1 MTGTY
6 TGTVLRY
13 AITDRAAYGGSP
25 AYRLDSVVREAARW
39 AAEGI
44 DFIQIREKDLG
55 AGELA
60 ELTRR
65 VLAAVRATG
74 SATRVVVNSRADV
87 AAATG
92 ADGVHL
98 TAAAG
103 ELLPAQVRSI
113 FAAAGRSNP
122 VVSISCHTI
131 EEVRRASALGVSAI
145 LFGPVFGKT
154 IDGVQVAEGQG
165 LEGLRQA
172 CKAAGGAAVYALG
185 GVTEERASECLATG
199 AAGIAGIRFFRNFN
213 S

>member
-1 MTGTY
+1 M
-6 TGTVLRY
+6 LRY

-25 AYRLDSVVREAARW
+25 DYRLDSVVREAARW

-44 DFIQIREKDLG
+44 EFIQIREKDLA

-65 VLAAVRATG
+65 VLAAVRDVG
-74 SATRVVVNSRADV
+74 SGTRVLVNSRADIAV
-87 AAATG
+87 ATG

-103 ELLPAQVRSI
+103 QLLPAQVRSI
-113 FAAAGRSNP
+113 YAAAGRSNP

-131 EEVRRASALGVSAI
+131 EDVRRAAALGVDAI
-145 LFGPVFGKT
+145 LFGPVFGKSV
-154 IDGVQVAEGQG
+154 GGLQVLEGQG
-165 LEGLRQA
+165 LERLREA
-172 CKAAGGAAVYALG
+172 CKAAGDTAVYALG
-185 GVTEERASECLATG
+185 GVTEERTSECLATG
-199 AAGIAGIRFFRNFN
+199 AAGVAGIRFFRNIN

>member
-1 MTGTY
+1 M
-6 TGTVLRY
+6 LRY

-25 AYRLDSVVREAARW
+25 AYRLDSVVRETARW

-44 DFIQIREKDLG
+44 DFIQIREKDLE

-65 VLAAVRATG
+65 VLAARAEG
-74 SATRVVVNSRADV
+74 SNTRVLVNSRADIAV
-87 AAATG
+87 ATG

-103 ELLPAQVRSI
+103 QLLPTQVRSI
-113 FAAAGRSNP
+113 FAAAGRSNA

-131 EEVRRASALGVSAI
+131 EDVQRAVVLGVDAI

-154 IDGVQVAEGQG
+154 VGSLQVLEGQG
-165 LEGLRQA
+165 LESLREA
-172 CKAAGGAAVYALG
+172 CEAAGSTAVYALG
-185 GVTEERASECLATG
+185 GVTEERAAECLVTG
-199 AAGIAGIRFFRNFN
+199 AAGIAGIRFFRNIN
-213 S
+213 WE

>member
-1 MTGTY
+1 M
-6 TGTVLRY
+6 LRY

-39 AAEGI
+39 AVEGI
-44 DFIQIREKDLG
+44 EFIQIREKDLG
-55 AGELA
+55 AAELA

-65 VLAAVRATG
+65 VLAAVRAAG
-74 SATRVVVNSRADV
+74 SRTRVLVNSRADV

-98 TAAAG
+98 TAATG

-113 FAAAGRSNP
+113 FAAAGLDDAA
-122 VVSISCHTI
+122 VSISCHTV
-131 EEVRRASALGVSAI
+131 EEVRRAVALGVDAI

-154 IDGVQVAEGQG
+154 VSGTEVVKALG
-165 LEGLRQA
+165 LEPLREA
-172 CKAAGGAAVYALG
+172 CDVAGETPVYALG
-185 GVTEERASECLATG
+185 GITEERASECLVTG
-199 AAGIAGIRFFRNFN
+199 AAGVAGIRLFRNFN